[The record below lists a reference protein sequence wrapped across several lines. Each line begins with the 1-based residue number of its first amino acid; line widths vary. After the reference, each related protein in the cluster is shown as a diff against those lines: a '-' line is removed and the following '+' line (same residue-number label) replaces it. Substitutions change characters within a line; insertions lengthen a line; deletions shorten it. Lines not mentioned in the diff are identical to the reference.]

1 MTLKDFVEVYHG
13 NIFLIWGGRSEEF
26 HEGEIPDNLLKMKV
40 LSIYKDRYY
49 HLLTVRATFVDDDIS
64 LDDWL
69 IS

>member
-1 MTLKDFVEVYHG
+1 MLLKDLVEVLHE
-13 NIFLIWGGRSEEF
+13 NIFLIWGDCSKEF

-40 LSIYKDRYY
+40 ISIYMDRYY
-49 HLLTVRATFVDDDIS
+49 HILTVRATFLDDIS